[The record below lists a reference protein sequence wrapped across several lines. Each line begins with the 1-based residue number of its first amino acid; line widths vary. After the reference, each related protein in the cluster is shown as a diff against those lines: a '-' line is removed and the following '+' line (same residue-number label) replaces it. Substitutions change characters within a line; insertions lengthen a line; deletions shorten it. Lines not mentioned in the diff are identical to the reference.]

1 MIKNFKKRM
10 SVLILTGLVMSTSLI
25 SPIYAS
31 ENYGIEKIEGQD
43 YSISEDGNDAVIIN
57 SKDGIERVSVK
68 EDDNT
73 RKVTIHNNTTGEE
86 EYLILNKT
94 DGSIY
99 SSITNKTLSSD
110 EQNPIISPRS
120 DTSYSTV
127 YISWA
132 EFKTTIGT
140 TATVAGVVGLLLTRV
155 PGGQVVGSVMGTIS
169 TIVGG
174 GTLLIPND
182 SNHGLKFTIKKVKHY
197 RSRLGKRHV
206 WYISKS
212 IVSVSRY

>member
-1 MIKNFKKRM
+1 MIKNFKKRI
-10 SVLILTGLVMSTSLI
+10 SVLILLVSVMSTSII

-31 ENYGIEKIEGQD
+31 ENYSMEKIQGQE
-43 YSISEDGNDAVIIN
+43 YTISEDGNNAVIIN
-57 SKDGIERVSVK
+57 SKDGVERVSVK

-73 RKVTIHNNTTGEE
+73 RRVTIYNNTTGEE
-86 EYLILNKT
+86 EYLILNKM

-110 EQNPIISPRS
+110 EQASIISPRS

-132 EFKTTIGT
+132 EFKNTLGT
-140 TATVAGVVGLLLTRV
+140 TATVGGIVGLVLTKV
-155 PGGQVVGSVMGTIS
+155 PGAQFAGTVIGTIS

-174 GTLLIPND
+174 VALFIPND
-182 SNHGLKFTIKKVKHY
+182 PRHGLKFVVKKVKHY
-197 RSRLGKRHV
+197 RYRLGRHL
-206 WYISKS
+206 WKTTKT
-212 IVSVSRY
+212 IVSVGRY

>member
-1 MIKNFKKRM
+1 MIKNFKKRV
-10 SVLILTGLVMSTSLI
+10 SVLILLVSVMSTSII

-31 ENYGIEKIEGQD
+31 ENYSMEKIQGQE
-43 YSISEDGNDAVIIN
+43 YTISEDGNNAVIIN
-57 SKDGIERVSVK
+57 SKDGVERVSVK

-73 RKVTIHNNTTGEE
+73 RKVTIYNNTTGEE
-86 EYLILNKT
+86 EYLILNKM

-110 EQNPIISPRS
+110 EQASIISPRS

-132 EFKTTIGT
+132 EFKNTLGT
-140 TATVAGVVGLLLTRV
+140 TATVGGIVGLVLTKV
-155 PGGQVVGSVMGTIS
+155 PGAQFAGTVIGTIS

-174 GTLLIPND
+174 VALFIPND
-182 SNHGLKFTIKKVKHY
+182 PRHGLKFVVEKVKHY
-197 RSRLGKRHV
+197 RYRLGKRHL
-206 WYISKS
+206 WKTTKT

>member
-1 MIKNFKKRM
+1 MIKNFKKRI
-10 SVLILTGLVMSTSLI
+10 SVLILLVSVMSTSII

-31 ENYGIEKIEGQD
+31 ENYSMEKIQGQG
-43 YSISEDGNDAVIIN
+43 YTISEDGNNAVIIN
-57 SKDGIERVSVK
+57 SKDGVERVSVK

-73 RKVTIHNNTTGEE
+73 RRVTIYNNTTGEE
-86 EYLILNKT
+86 EYLILNKM

-99 SSITNKTLSSD
+99 SSITNKTLNSD
-110 EQNPIISPRS
+110 EQASIITPLS

-132 EFKTTIGT
+132 EFKNTIGT
-140 TATVAGVVGLLLTRV
+140 TATVGGVIGLVLV
-155 PGGQVVGSVMGTIS
+155 KIPGGQFAGGVIGTIS

-174 GTLLIPND
+174 GTLFIPND
-182 SNHGLKFTIKKVKHY
+182 PRHGLKFVVEKVKHY
-197 RSRLGKRHV
+197 RYRLGKRHL
-206 WYISKS
+206 WKTTKT

>member
-10 SVLILTGLVMSTSLI
+10 SVLILTVLVMSTSLI

-43 YSISEDGNDAVIIN
+43 YSISEDGNDAVTIN

-73 RKVTIHNNTTGEE
+73 RKVTIYNNTTGEE
-86 EYLILNKT
+86 EYLILNKK

-140 TATVAGVVGLLLTRV
+140 TQQWVV
-155 PGGQVVGSVMGTIS
+155 
-169 TIVGG
+169 
-174 GTLLIPND
+174 
-182 SNHGLKFTIKKVKHY
+182 
-197 RSRLGKRHV
+197 
-206 WYISKS
+206 
-212 IVSVSRY
+212 

>member
-10 SVLILTGLVMSTSLI
+10 SVLILTVLVMSTSLI

-43 YSISEDGNDAVIIN
+43 YSISEDGNDAVTIN

-73 RKVTIHNNTTGEE
+73 RKVTIYNNTTGEE
-86 EYLILNKT
+86 EYLILNK
-94 DGSIY
+94 
-99 SSITNKTLSSD
+99 
-110 EQNPIISPRS
+110 
-120 DTSYSTV
+120 
-127 YISWA
+127 
-132 EFKTTIGT
+132 
-140 TATVAGVVGLLLTRV
+140 GVVGLILTRV
-155 PGGQVVGSVMGTIS
+155 PGGQVVGSVIGTIS

-182 SNHGLKFTIKKVKHY
+182 SSHGLKFTIKKVKHY